1 VFRMGGWIQIRIFHR
16 TLRTDMPSQS
26 EKYHLAM
33 AGEYF
38 VAAQLQRLQVV
49 ASVTYGNA
57 KRADVV
63 AFSEYSDRA
72 VVIEV
77 KTTQR
82 HQWVVGGKVPD
93 KSDKPWVFVH
103 LPISANESPSFYII
117 KQTDLNE
124 IITPLSQKYR
134 QNFLEKHGQEYGER
148 PGVINISRVLLE
160 SNKCKDNWSVIIDQ
174 LKS

>member
-1 VFRMGGWIQIRIFHR
+1 MVGWIQIQTFRRRRR
-16 TLRTDMPSQS
+16 THMPSQS

-63 AFSEYSDRA
+63 TFSEYSDRA

-82 HQWVVGGKVPD
+82 YQWVVGGKVPD
-93 KSDKPWVFVH
+93 KSNKPWVFVH
-103 LPISANESPSFYII
+103 LPISVNEPPSFYII
-117 KQTDLNE
+117 KQTDLHE
-124 IITPLSQKYR
+124 IIAPLSQKYR
-134 QNFLEKHGQEYGER
+134 QNFFEKHGQEYGER

-160 SNKCKDNWSVIIDQ
+160 SNKCKDNWNVILDQ
-174 LKS
+174 LQS